1 MDVLGVTAT
10 TEQTA
15 DDLVTRNL
23 LEDLR
28 CFVWRE
34 DTLSSSLGG
43 QNLITLIINH
53 GLMGYDTI
61 ILQWIYLV
69 SKKQLWFLLMIW
81 AELHVIMVTEWC
93 LCRVFLCGS
102 SGLCIIWHL
111 PLLCILMII
120 PQLLLIAPESS
131 NWSEVKWLTIG
142 GTTWGVTS
150 QGGVSCRHLLSVCQ
164 GQQIQ

>member
-1 MDVLGVTAT
+1 MDVLGVMAT

-69 SKKQLWFLLMIW
+69 SKKTT
-81 AELHVIMVTEWC
+81 VIP
-93 LCRVFLCGS
+93 
-102 SGLCIIWHL
+102 I
-111 PLLCILMII
+111 
-120 PQLLLIAPESS
+120 
-131 NWSEVKWLTIG
+131 ND
-142 GTTWGVTS
+142 
-150 QGGVSCRHLLSVCQ
+150 LSRTPCDHGDWVMFV
-164 GQQIQ
+164 